1 MIWLSQNYI
10 CVEYDFATLRLNES
24 AWNKVRRSSWVSSI
38 EAMPNI

>member
-24 AWNKVRRSSWVSSI
+24 AWNKEIGRAHV
-38 EAMPNI
+38 